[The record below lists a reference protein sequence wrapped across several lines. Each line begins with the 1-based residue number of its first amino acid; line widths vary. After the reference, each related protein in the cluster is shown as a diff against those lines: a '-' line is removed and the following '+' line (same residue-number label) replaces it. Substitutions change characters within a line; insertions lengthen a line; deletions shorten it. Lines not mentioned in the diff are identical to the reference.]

1 VLQGSRSNHVAVP
14 TRRLIL
20 LAIAGALP
28 LLAALT
34 GLLVLRDAEATPAYR
49 GSRPPAGIEAAD
61 FSLRSYT
68 GREVRMDD
76 LRDKAVALTF
86 LDAQCEES
94 CPVIAA
100 TAARALALLSPDERS
115 RVALVAITTDPA
127 EDTPAAVGSFL
138 RRNRADGALD
148 YLIGPPVDVRRA
160 WRDYAVLASER
171 SGSDSLHSAPVRVY
185 APGGE
190 WVSTLRAGLDLTPRD
205 LAHDLRVA
213 LGKDE

>member
-1 VLQGSRSNHVAVP
+1 MRVP

-49 GSRPPAGIEAAD
+49 GSRPPAGIEAAG

-68 GREVRMDD
+68 GDAVQMDD

-100 TAARALALLSPDERS
+100 TATRAVALLAPDERA
-115 RVALVAITTDPA
+115 RVAFLAITTDPA
-127 EDTPAAVGSFL
+127 EDTPAAVRSFL
-138 RRNRADGALD
+138 RRYRAEGALD
-148 YLIGPPVDVRRA
+148 YLIGPSSGVRRA
-160 WRDYAVLASER
+160 WRDYGVLPSEQ

-190 WVSTLRAGLDLTPRD
+190 WVSTLHAGADLTPRD
-205 LAHDLRVA
+205 LAHDLEVA
-213 LGKDE
+213 LTSD

>member
-1 VLQGSRSNHVAVP
+1 VPVP

-49 GSRPPAGIEAAD
+49 GSRPPGGIEAAN
-61 FSLRSYT
+61 FSLRSYA
-68 GREVRMDD
+68 GGEVRMSD

-100 TAARALALLSPDERS
+100 TAARSLELLAPDERA

-127 EDTPAAVGSFL
+127 EDTPAAVRSFL
-138 RRNRADGALD
+138 RRYRADGALD
-148 YLIGPPVDVRRA
+148 YLIGPAGAVRRT
-160 WRDYAVLASER
+160 WRDYGVLSSEG

>member
-1 VLQGSRSNHVAVP
+1 MPVP

-34 GLLVLRDAEATPAYR
+34 GLMVLRDAEATPAYR
-49 GSRPPAGIEAAD
+49 GSHPPAGIQAAD

-76 LRDKAVALTF
+76 LRDRAVALTF

-100 TAARALALLSPDERS
+100 TTARALALLSPDERA
-115 RVALVAITTDPA
+115 RVALMAITTDPA
-127 EDTPAAVGSFL
+127 EDTPTAVRSFL
-138 RRNRADGALD
+138 RRYRAGGALD
-148 YLIGPPVDVRRA
+148 YLIAPPGDVRRA
-160 WRDYAVLASER
+160 WRDYGVLPSEQ

-190 WVSTLRAGLDLTPRD
+190 WVSTLHAGVDLTPRD
-205 LAHDLRVA
+205 LAHDLEVA
-213 LGKDE
+213 LAQ